1 MPPRAWLLRIRDI
14 HNAVSKIL
22 THTETLSESSFTNN
36 EWTIDAV
43 LRNLAVIGEA
53 AHHVPD
59 EIVKRH
65 AEMPWD
71 EMRDMRNIVIHE
83 YFGVDLGIVWKTIQD
98 DLPLLLTQIERLL
111 QDLEDQNQ

>member
-1 MPPRAWLLRIRDI
+1 MPPREWLLRIRDI
-14 HNAVSKIL
+14 HNAVSKVL
-22 THTETLSESSFTNN
+22 AHTETLSESSFADD
-36 EWTIDAV
+36 EWTVDAV

-53 AHHVPD
+53 ARHVPD

-83 YFGVDLGIVWKTIQD
+83 YFGVDLEIVWKTIQD
-98 DLPLLLTQIERLL
+98 DLPPLLTQIEHLL
-111 QDLEDQNQ
+111 QDLEGQNQ